1 MEQSIYVKYN
11 DHVKTFNDYLDAY
24 LNIKSP
30 DCILYSQDGSEF
42 KIHKEIFSQTHFQRE
57 ILSIAK
63 EDCMGTLE
71 ILCPCTKEELSQLV
85 DFLYCGEI
93 KNLNESES
101 IKFKENLIKIFG
113 YPENICLINQN
124 SSLWMTQVYS
134 TNIEE
139 AGMHISYEKLI

>member
-63 EDCMGTLE
+63 EECMGTLE

-85 DFLYCGEI
+85 NFLYSGEI
-93 KNLNESES
+93 GYGNENDTQ
-101 IKFKENLIKIFG
+101 KFRENLF
-113 YPENICLINQN
+113 L
-124 SSLWMTQVYS
+124 
-134 TNIEE
+134 
-139 AGMHISYEKLI
+139 